1 MRTVGSE
8 YVAGSL
14 ASHRAA
20 NPSTA
25 SVNSAHDAI
34 ASRRAPLSSG
44 RWMPL
49 ITLGGRGR
57 VADLSEAERELLAER
72 AAIIAEGAA

>member
-1 MRTVGSE
+1 
-8 YVAGSL
+8 
-14 ASHRAA
+14 
-20 NPSTA
+20 
-25 SVNSAHDAI
+25 
-34 ASRRAPLSSG
+34 
-44 RWMPL
+44 MPL